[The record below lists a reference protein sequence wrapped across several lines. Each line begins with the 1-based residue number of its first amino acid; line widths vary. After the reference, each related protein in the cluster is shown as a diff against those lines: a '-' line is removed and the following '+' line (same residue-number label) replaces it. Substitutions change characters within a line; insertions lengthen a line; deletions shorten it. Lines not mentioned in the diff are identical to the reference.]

1 MSLFAAITRFF
12 RRDLPDPDLCIYGD
26 DRITPYE
33 RAQVC
38 SLLIDHGERAQRA
51 RFYNCRGVAH
61 HELGEFAAARA
72 DFDRALQFD
81 PDNATV
87 LHNRATLADELGD
100 YPAALADADRVIAL
114 EPDRARGYID
124 RAEACYGFGDYEAA
138 LEAIEA
144 ALRIDATSDYAL
156 FSKGQ
161 LLVEM
166 GRYAEAIAPLD
177 AAITIDPE
185 YQQAIA
191 RRMAAYAML
200 GDQEA
205 EARDA
210 ERLLALDPDH
220 GRAHASLAITYAFR
234 DPDRA
239 LGHVNAA
246 IAAEPTD
253 GAYYNLRGALL
264 ERRGELASARVDIDQ
279 AVELWPIEPA
289 FRANRAMMRIVDC
302 DIVGAQ
308 ADIAEGFLI
317 SLDHPD
323 LIAAMAHL
331 MILRGEAARAFAV
344 LDEMLAEGDRDGAA
358 ICISGLAY
366 LALRDD
372 VGAREAFDR
381 VLAAASGGRAAF
393 RYVRLRWIAL
403 RGRAIVRSRAGNA
416 AGAEVDAAAA
426 RALRPDVDAIFARWG
441 LIEGGDRAG

>member
-1 MSLFAAITRFF
+1 
-12 RRDLPDPDLCIYGD
+12 
-26 DRITPYE
+26 
-33 RAQVC
+33 
-38 SLLIDHGERAQRA
+38 LIDHGERAQRA

-114 EPDRARGYID
+114 ESDRVRGYID

-177 AAITIDPE
+177 AAIT
-185 YQQAIA
+185 
-191 RRMAAYAML
+191 MAAYAML

-289 FRANRAMMRIVDC
+289 FRA
-302 DIVGAQ
+302 
-308 ADIAEGFLI
+308 
-317 SLDHPD
+317 
-323 LIAAMAHL
+323 
-331 MILRGEAARAFAV
+331 
-344 LDEMLAEGDRDGAA
+344 RDF
-358 ICISGLAY
+358 SS
-366 LALRDD
+366 
-372 VGAREAFDR
+372 
-381 VLAAASGGRAAF
+381 AS
-393 RYVRLRWIAL
+393 I
-403 RGRAIVRSRAGNA
+403 I
-416 AGAEVDAAAA
+416 
-426 RALRPDVDAIFARWG
+426 PI
-441 LIEGGDRAG
+441 